1 MEDNRAVRRIAAAED
16 MDEVLS
22 IARAFYRLHGFEAL
36 SYARPS
42 HDTPG
47 RTDMLFR
54 GFPEAWVS
62 SYREGLDRLDPIP
75 TASIMPM
82 SRCCTAWR
90 RRRICGS
97 TSSRRTSWSAR
108 ASPRAR

>member
-62 SYREGLDRLDPIP
+62 SYREGLDRLDPFP
-75 TASIMPM
+75 ALPWRRGRAG
-82 SRCCTAWR
+82 RCATAW
-90 RRRICGS
+90 
-97 TSSRRTSWSAR
+97 
-108 ASPRAR
+108 